1 MQFTIRFLS
10 PGAAAVAEEPAEA
23 DSEASLRARYTAQG
37 AVVLGISALKP
48 TAKPR
53 REAHFDVSWWCRELR
68 ALLRAGMTA
77 VEAIETIAAA
87 RHDSVR
93 DRVHARLLK
102 ALREGQTLAKAMQG
116 TAAFP
121 AVLIAAVTASQRT
134 STLGQALDDYLAYD
148 ETLARLRRQAVSA
161 AIYPALVVALGL
173 AITLFLLLFVI
184 PRFSKMYVDSP
195 AQLSAATQAVLWL
208 SQLLGRYASAV
219 FVGLGMGVVGLMWA
233 VRRGWLAQAAIAI
246 VESADV
252 LRRQWDQFRLAKLY
266 QSLAL
271 MIRGGYTLDEA
282 LAVGEKLGLGARLS
296 AGVAR
301 ARGEMARGRSASLA
315 MAAAG
320 LTELVTERLLAV
332 GERSGGFDAVLQAV
346 ADRHAQAFATLV
358 ERATRIIEPLMLL
371 IVALLVGG
379 IVVMMYMPIFDM
391 ANGIGGA

>member
-1 MQFTIRFLS
+1 MRYTIRFVS
-10 PGAAAVAEEPAEA
+10 PGAGSVAEEAAEA
-23 DSEASLRARYTAQG
+23 ESEAALRAQFG
-37 AVVLGISALKP
+37 ARGMVVLAVAA
-48 TAKPR
+48 AKPPAAVR
-53 REAHFDVSWWCRELR
+53 REARFDVSWWCRELR

-102 ALREGQTLAKAMQG
+102 ALREGQTLAKAMQA

-121 AVLIAAVTASQRT
+121 EVLIAAVTASQRT

-148 ETLARLRRQAVSA
+148 ETLSKLRRQAVSA

-195 AQLSAATQAVLWL
+195 TQLSAATQGVLWL
-208 SQLLGRYASAV
+208 SQLLGQYASAV
-219 FVGLGMGVVGLMWA
+219 FVMLGAMAVALVWTAQQGLLARVASGVVER
-233 VRRGWLAQAAIAI
+233 V
-246 VESADV
+246 DV

-282 LAVGEKLGLGARLS
+282 LQVGEGLGLGARMS

-301 ARGEMARGRSASLA
+301 ARSEMARGRSASLA
-315 MAAAG
+315 MAVAG

-358 ERATRIIEPLMLL
+358 ERATRIVEPLMLL

-391 ANGIGGA
+391 ANGLGGS

>member
-1 MQFTIRFLS
+1 
-10 PGAAAVAEEPAEA
+10 
-23 DSEASLRARYTAQG
+23 
-37 AVVLGISALKP
+37 
-48 TAKPR
+48 
-53 REAHFDVSWWCRELR
+53 
-68 ALLRAGMTA
+68 
-77 VEAIETIAAA
+77 
-87 RHDSVR
+87 
-93 DRVHARLLK
+93 
-102 ALREGQTLAKAMQG
+102 
-116 TAAFP
+116 
-121 AVLIAAVTASQRT
+121 
-134 STLGQALDDYLAYD
+134 
-148 ETLARLRRQAVSA
+148 VSA

-282 LAVGEKLGLGARLS
+282 LAVGETLGLGARLS

-391 ANGIGGA
+391 ANGIGGT